1 MSNPKYVKKET
12 NPLAYF
18 KRFVPPLSR
27 FYLSGQPLRRL
38 KNSGFRLC
46 SGLKPMAG
54 ILFFSGISFVKQMVL
69 NRLMFYAVFFLFL
82 FFLEFYFKE
91 I

>member
-12 NPLAYF
+12 NPRPYF

-27 FYLSGQPLRRL
+27 FYLSGQSRHRL
-38 KNSGFRLC
+38 KNGGFWLC
-46 SGLKPMAG
+46 SGLKSMGG
-54 ILFFSGISFVKQMVL
+54 ILFFSGISFIKQMVL
-69 NRLMFYAVFFLFL
+69 NRLMFCAVFFRFL
-82 FFLEFYFKE
+82 FLEFYFKE